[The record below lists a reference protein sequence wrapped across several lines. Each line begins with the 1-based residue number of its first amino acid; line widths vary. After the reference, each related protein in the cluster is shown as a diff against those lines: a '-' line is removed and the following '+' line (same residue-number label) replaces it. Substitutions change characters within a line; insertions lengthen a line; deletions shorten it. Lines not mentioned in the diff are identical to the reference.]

1 MNWLLFGV
9 FLTVAVAMVV
19 PAIWRKDY
27 RLQFPCLAG
36 LTVLYQVALPL
47 ASLNTQPE
55 EVLAASL
62 TRFSVMAIL
71 CLLAAWAGYEWRR
84 GSKHPGLMRFDP
96 RRLVVSALI
105 LVALG
110 GFFTFRYS
118 AVTPEFDPEKGGM
131 TGIATIYLTLAI
143 VGRYGAILAAILFM
157 RSKDW
162 KLLVLVLPQLW
173 TYYQLFLIGR
183 RGPTGEVIVVICM
196 LLFFYRQWAIPL
208 WLMLLGVFGMAVF
221 CFNIG
226 TIRATVE
233 QPLSERIEAIR
244 AADPLD
250 ALTLQGM
257 ARERQFVEVFNAAKF
272 MEAKAQGGHYTYG
285 LHFWNQLVFGYVPA
299 QIVGRDF
306 KESLKFPLTDDAQL
320 TGFEKSTGTCETGIG
335 EAFMACGYFGCGL
348 FFVLG
353 AFMRWLWEEAIRN
366 SVLHQFLL
374 MLFML
379 PAVMSFSAQLWTI
392 LNLAVNIGIFAGPLL
407 WWSRVHG
414 GARVTRDGPEGLR
427 ERRLKWRQGGSR
439 RSVGPKP
446 AVAKHVKQPE
456 GSRTP

>member
-1 MNWLLFGV
+1 
-9 FLTVAVAMVV
+9 
-19 PAIWRKDY
+19 
-27 RLQFPCLAG
+27 
-36 LTVLYQVALPL
+36 
-47 ASLNTQPE
+47 
-55 EVLAASL
+55 
-62 TRFSVMAIL
+62 
-71 CLLAAWAGYEWRR
+71 
-84 GSKHPGLMRFDP
+84 
-96 RRLVVSALI
+96 
-105 LVALG
+105 
-110 GFFTFRYS
+110 
-118 AVTPEFDPEKGGM
+118 
-131 TGIATIYLTLAI
+131 
-143 VGRYGAILAAILFM
+143 
-157 RSKDW
+157 
-162 KLLVLVLPQLW
+162 
-173 TYYQLFLIGR
+173 
-183 RGPTGEVIVVICM
+183 
-196 LLFFYRQWAIPL
+196 
-208 WLMLLGVFGMAVF
+208 
-221 CFNIG
+221 
-226 TIRATVE
+226 
-233 QPLSERIEAIR
+233 
-244 AADPLD
+244 
-250 ALTLQGM
+250 
-257 ARERQFVEVFNAAKF
+257 VEVFNAAKF
-272 MEAKAQGGHYTYG
+272 MEAKAQGGNYTYG

-299 QIVGRDF
+299 QIVGREF